1 MCPSPFGVSRRLAP
15 LGTAATGA
23 VRRVGVRLPA
33 PCTITTPTTA
43 IAPPATPAAPAHGA
57 AKKTVNLGDNYYT
70 PEILKVKRGTTVT
83 WKWPGFEQ
91 AGDVHDVK
99 LKSGPKGV
107 KKFHSEA
114 ASTDFSF
121 KRKLKVA
128 GTYKLV
134 CTLHHE
140 MRMTIK
146 VRK

>member
-1 MCPSPFGVSRRLAP
+1 MKALIAVLAGVALLS
-15 LGTAATGA
+15 
-23 VRRVGVRLPA
+23 
-33 PCTITTPTTA
+33 
-43 IAPPATPAAPAHGA
+43 AAPAHGA
-57 AKKTVNLGDNYYT
+57 AKKTVNLGDNYYA

-83 WKWPGFEQ
+83 WRWPDE

-99 LKSGPKGV
+99 LRSGPKGV